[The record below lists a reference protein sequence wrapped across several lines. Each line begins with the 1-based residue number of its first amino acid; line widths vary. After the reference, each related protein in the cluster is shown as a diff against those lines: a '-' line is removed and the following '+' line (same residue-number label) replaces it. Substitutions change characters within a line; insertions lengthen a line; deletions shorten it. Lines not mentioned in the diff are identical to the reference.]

1 MAEMKLGKCGLVLSA
16 EVVAAGH
23 EHCLCRPPVL
33 LRDNFGWG
41 EFRDLLRDRTDVRGR
56 AGSWSLRMA
65 LGLLPDGSRKGTGM
79 AGSEENTD
87 TGHQHAPHNHKTLH
101 QGAIQEAPKGR

>member
-1 MAEMKLGKCGLVLSA
+1 MVEMKLGKCGLVLPA

-41 EFRDLLRDRTDVRGR
+41 EFMGDLHRDRADVRGR

-65 LGLLPDGSRKGTGM
+65 LGLLPGGSRKGTGM
-79 AGSEENTD
+79 AGSE
-87 TGHQHAPHNHKTLH
+87 
-101 QGAIQEAPKGR
+101 